1 MISIKKQKKKCFLNV
16 FFKRR
21 KELLGN
27 MVGSRAG
34 PGKTQLSLGHLV
46 VTESKK
52 VIFFFLKAH
61 QKDKGDNLKELPVA
75 KAGILSNK
83 IMLVL

>member
-1 MISIKKQKKKCFLNV
+1 MISIKKQTKKCFLNV

-52 VIFFFLKAH
+52 VIFFF
-61 QKDKGDNLKELPVA
+61 
-75 KAGILSNK
+75 
-83 IMLVL
+83 